1 MCTRNYGGGL
11 FSCANSTTCEVSIM
25 LIQTKVQRHDG
36 AGSRRSPVLGYD
48 LPSERTVKAAVLAD
62 LLCRRSIT
70 HRDCWLEH
78 GSSRLAHHVM
88 VLRDGG
94 WPIETHRRLVP
105 TSDGRTADIAHYT
118 LDLGLI
124 SLDPEAI
131 RGYIQRV
138 RTVRAAMRRKV
149 VP

>member
-1 MCTRNYGGGL
+1 MK
-11 FSCANSTTCEVSIM
+11 NSAE
-25 LIQTKVQRHDG
+25 VQRQGG
-36 AGSRRSPVLGYD
+36 AGHKRSPVTGYD
-48 LPSERTVKAAVLAD
+48 LPHERTVKAAVLAD

-70 HRDCWLEH
+70 HRDCWLDH

-88 VLRDGG
+88 MLRNGG

-118 LDLGLI
+118 LDL
-124 SLDPEAI
+124 SLVSIDPEVI
-131 RGYIQRV
+131 REYIERV
-138 RTVRAAMRRKV
+138 RTVRAAMRPKA